1 MSSPSLKSK
10 KEINA
15 KKIHS
20 IVNIFNDN
28 YLEDKVIAEKLYKE
42 GKITKKQYFFILKK
56 VALFSQQQNKRVQN
70 TRIINQ
76 MISSGKCP
84 NSVKSRMKNPPLEL
98 QNVLLKFCA

>member
-15 KKIHS
+15 KKMHS

-28 YLEDKVIAEKLYKE
+28 YMQDKYIAEKLYKE

-56 VALFSQQQNKRVQN
+56 VALFSQQQTKRIQN

-76 MISSGKCP
+76 MILSGKCH
-84 NSVKSRMKNPPLEL
+84 NSVKARMKNPPLEL
-98 QNVLLKFCA
+98 QNILLKICA